1 MIKINF
7 YISLFFTLFLNNLI
21 YSQKIEDINFNYNK
35 STKKVD
41 IDYKISDLKSN
52 LYNVNFKP
60 FYSSGKSISVNS
72 FNADLTNIK
81 RGLHSIVWDP
91 KNDGIQIDGD
101 VYLTMYLNT
110 KINVSVQKHLLKSIV
125 YPGFG
130 DYQLRNKK
138 HYFLYGLAAYGL
150 LGSSIYFNNQASANY
165 NSYLLNMNF
174 NESQGLYNDYQ
185 TNNRM
190 SKIFA
195 FSSAFIW
202 TVDLVS
208 ILKRGNKVKEDLTVS
223 DYYNKLSKIEEAFN
237 SKIKYF
243 NTKEDYYIAYEN
255 AVNYYKAGDYKKAKE
270 YLNRIDNLNPSK
282 EIILKKKKLMIDVN
296 YELKLI
302 DNKYKLLINEGDEF
316 VRTKK
321 YEEAIEKYEE
331 AKRIR
336 STSYLRA
343 KIEKSQKA
351 IQNEICDDIVKVAN
365 NLKASKK
372 WKEALEKYTK
382 ANSLCPSQNIV
393 TQIKIAE
400 QKLKNQKLGEKI
412 VNKKWYEIYNQNGLK
427 VELLFEIKKGL
438 CTNPYAVIYFEYRY
452 TGKVSN
458 TYTNKYLNW
467 SVEYERCDN
476 SKWKFNHA
484 VQVSGDLFKQPTNQN
499 PNYQGSNFI
508 TPKKFKVMNES
519 IKAGN
524 DNIYFDVKSIKE
536 LSSKY
541 ITDMRK

>member
-7 YISLFFTLFLNNLI
+7 HILLFFTLFSNNLI

-41 IDYKISDLKSN
+41 IDYKISGLKSN

-60 FYSSGKSISVNS
+60 FYSSGKSIFVNS

-138 HYFLYGLAAYGL
+138 YYFLYGLAAYGL
-150 LGSSIYFNNQASANY
+150 LGTSIYFNNQASVNY
-165 NSYLLNMNF
+165 NSYLLSMNF
-174 NESQGLYNDYQ
+174 DESQGLYNDYQ

-223 DYYNKLSKIEEAFN
+223 DYYNKLSKKEQIFN
-237 SKIKYF
+237 SKTKYI
-243 NTKEDYYIAYEN
+243 NTKEDYYIAYEK
-255 AVNYYKAGDYKKAKE
+255 AEKYYKASDYKKAKE

-282 EIILKKKKLMIDVN
+282 EIILKKNTLIKKVN
-296 YELKLI
+296 YELKKLK
-302 DNKYKLLINEGDEF
+302 DLFNSLVSQGDDLFNQKNYEKAKLKYEQAYKLEQ
-316 VRTKK
+316 
-321 YEEAIEKYEE
+321 
-331 AKRIR
+331 
-336 STSYLRA
+336 SYL
-343 KIEKSQKA
+343 
-351 IQNEICDDIVKVAN
+351 VK
-365 NLKASKK
+365 K
-372 WKEALEKYTK
+372 
-382 ANSLCPSQNIV
+382 
-393 TQIKIAE
+393 KIAKCTNLIKVGFDFFDDKYVE
-400 QKLKNQKLGEKI
+400 
-412 VNKKWYEIYNQNGLK
+412 VYNKDGLK
-427 VELLFEIKKGL
+427 LEVKFSFGGCKVKS
-438 CTNPYAVIYFEYRY
+438 NMYFYRY
-452 TGKVSN
+452 DGYLSSSK
-458 TYTNKYLNW
+458 KYLNW
-467 SVEYERCDN
+467 KVDYKDCDN
-476 SKWKFNHA
+476 NKR
-484 VQVSGDLFKQPTNQN
+484 T
-499 PNYQGSNFI
+499 YQRGIPIGGPEIIQQIGKRPEDIETDGFDDVFPGFI
-508 TPKKFKVMNES
+508 INKIYDFKVSNYE
-519 IKAGN
+519 IRRN
-524 DNIYFDVKSIKE
+524 D
-536 LSSKY
+536 
-541 ITDMRK
+541 